1 MTCQTRLLR
10 DLEEMKTEVRVT
22 DSFNVRSQLNQVSVQ
37 FNLYDK
43 IKDAQQR
50 DTQIKKIM

>member
-10 DLEEMKTEVRVT
+10 DLEEMQIEVRVT
-22 DSFNVRSQLNQVSVQ
+22 DSPNVRSQLNQVSVQ

-43 IKDAQQR
+43 IKEAQQR